1 MVDFSL
7 HLKVP
12 DDHNWL
18 KNWNNL
24 IQNLKILP
32 MWREDSG
39 RTPNTSNT
47 LWRRN
52 FFPIWPTYSAL
63 KRPILVKRSNSI
75 CILLI
80 FCSNPLHL
88 GQKAV
93 QNGCYINTADC
104 KQSKRNFFGHLVH
117 LTGCREWKYKR
128 TVSPHTLQEKIHLLR
143 SSCFSHCGR

>member
-7 HLKVP
+7 HLRVP

-32 MWREDSG
+32 LWREDSG

-47 LWRRN
+47 FCRRN

-63 KRPILVKRSNSI
+63 KRPILVKRSNGI

-80 FCSNPLHL
+80 FRQIH
-88 GQKAV
+88 
-93 QNGCYINTADC
+93 YIWG
-104 KQSKRNFFGHLVH
+104 KRQFKMDATSTRLIVNNLKGTFWDTLCIS
-117 LTGCREWKYKR
+117 LDAMNKR
-128 TVSPHTLQEKIHLLR
+128 TVSPHTLKEKRLLLR